1 MIVHERP
8 VRFEDVDAAGILF
21 FARFFIYCHEAMER
35 FFEDVPGGY
44 SAIIIER
51 KIGFPAVHV
60 ASDFTAP
67 LRYGDVARIG
77 GSIAKLGNT
86 SCDFRFAITRA
97 RDGAAVATVQHVI
110 VCSDL
115 ITMTKLPFPADIR
128 ALLEPHCSAVP

>member
-21 FARFFIYCHEAMER
+21 FARFFNYCHEAMER
-35 FFEDVPGGY
+35 FFEELPGGY
-44 SAIIIER
+44 AALVIDR

-67 LRYGDVARIG
+67 LRYGDVARIA
-77 GSIAKLGNT
+77 GSIIKLGTT
-86 SCDFRFAITRA
+86 SCTFRFAMTRA
-97 RDGAAVATVQHVI
+97 KDGIAVANMEHVI

-115 ITMTKLPFPADIR
+115 VTLTKLPFPADIR
-128 ALLEPHCSAVP
+128 AVLEPHRS